1 MRYEEAGVHITQ
13 KAEALGRAKAL
24 VEATYTK
31 EVLRGLGAFGG
42 LFDAMALKGM
52 RHPVLVATTDG
63 VGTKT
68 LLALEAG
75 DVSGLGFDL
84 VNHSVNDLLCQ
95 GARPLFFLDY
105 LAAGR
110 LDEGILTALLTSLAE
125 ACKALGIPLLGG
137 ETAEMPGVYRE
148 GTWDLAGTLVGVVE
162 REEILGPE
170 RAREG
175 DVLLALP
182 SSGPHT
188 NGYSLIRKVV
198 AGKDLFT
205 SVPELGES
213 LKEALLRPH
222 RAYLE
227 EFLRLKEAGVETH
240 AIAHITGGGVY
251 ENLPRALPQGL
262 GAEIR
267 RGTWPVPPI
276 FPYLQRLGE
285 IPEEEMFQVFNMGL
299 GLILVLPEA
308 EAKRAQALVE
318 GFLVGRVVSGSGVRL
333 L

>member
-1 MRYEEAGVHITQ
+1 MRYEEAGVHIEA
-13 KAEALGRAKAL
+13 KAEALRRAKEAIA
-24 VEATYTK
+24 ATYTK

-42 LFDAMALKGM
+42 LFDAKALTGM

-95 GARPLFFLDY
+95 GATPLFFMDY
-105 LAAGR
+105 LAASR
-110 LDEGILTALLTSLAE
+110 LEEGVLAALLASLAG

-148 GTWDLAGTLVGVVE
+148 GAWDVAGTLVGVVE
-162 REEILGPE
+162 KEAILGPE
-170 RAREG
+170 RVQEG

-198 AGKDLFT
+198 EGLDLEAP
-205 SVPELGES
+205 VPELGES
-213 LKEALLRPH
+213 LKAALLRPH

-227 EFLRLKEAGVETH
+227 EFLTLREAGVEIH
-240 AIAHITGGGVY
+240 AIAHITGGGLP
-251 ENLPRALPQGL
+251 ENLPRALPEGL

-267 RGTWPVPPI
+267 KGSWPIPPI
-276 FPYLQRLGE
+276 FPYLQRRGN
-285 IPEEEMFQVFNMGL
+285 IPEEEMYRVFNMGL
-299 GLILVLPEA
+299 GLILVLPEGD
-308 EAKRAQALVE
+308 AKRAQALVE
-318 GFLVGRVVSGSGVRL
+318 GFPIGRVVPGTGIRWV
-333 L
+333 